1 MDVTINTTAETPSQQ
16 LTQSAVSEVTVTDAR
31 GRALTL
37 RKPGPI
43 AKLRFI
49 EAMGESSSN
58 PLWVAIVS
66 QLMYVAAIDG
76 APIATPR
83 AKTEIEALYQRLDD
97 DGLEAIAKELPGKFG
112 LGGGEAN
119 EEAVKKS

>member
-1 MDVTINTTAETPSQQ
+1 MEVTINHTAETPSQQ
-16 LTQSAVSEVTVTDAR
+16 LAKSIAVDVTATDAR
-31 GRALTL
+31 GRVFTL

-58 PLWVAIVS
+58 PLWVGIVS

-76 APIATPR
+76 EPIATPR
-83 AKTEIEALYQRLDD
+83 AKTEIEALYQRIDD
-97 DGLEAIAKELPGKFG
+97 DGMEAIAKELPGKFG